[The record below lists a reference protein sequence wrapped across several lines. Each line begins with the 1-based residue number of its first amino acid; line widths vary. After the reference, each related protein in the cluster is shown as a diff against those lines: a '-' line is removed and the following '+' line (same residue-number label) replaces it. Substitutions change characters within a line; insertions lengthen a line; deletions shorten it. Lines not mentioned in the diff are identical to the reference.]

1 MFQLDDKF
9 LEEIGLGGMPTD
21 QKEAFKAHMQE
32 ELETRVGAKMSEGL
46 TKHQIAEFE
55 RIIDGDSA
63 TIKSILES
71 VDDYKNDEIYRLL
84 IERAGFEEGSEELDT
99 EYASVKWL
107 TKNRPDYQQIV
118 ADVSSELK
126 NEIAANKDQINN

>member
-9 LEEIGLGGMPTD
+9 LEEIGLGGMPSD
-21 QKEAFKAHMQE
+21 QKEAFKSHMQE

-46 TKHQIAEFE
+46 TKDQIAEFE
-55 RIIDGDSA
+55 RIIDGDTA
-63 TIKSILES
+63 TIQSILHS
-71 VDDYKNDEIYRLL
+71 VGDYKNDEIYRLL
-84 IERAGFEEGSEELDT
+84 ITRAGFEEGSEELDT

-118 ADVSSELK
+118 ADVSAILK
-126 NEIAANKDQINN
+126 QEIIENKDHIAG